1 MFQKLCPRTFRSE
14 LTALVLGYFLFLSV
28 VAGVVIGLFNISAKN
43 IEANSAAVPTEQT
56 DHKKSKPHKPQV
68 LARQRDDHEGS
79 RDGPLMKQHK
89 KTLYMSTR
97 KNGSSKASSNGG
109 Y

>member
-1 MFQKLCPRTFRSE
+1 M
-14 LTALVLGYFLFLSV
+14 VLGYFLFLIV
-28 VAGVVIGLFNISAKN
+28 VIAGVVIGLFNISAKN
-43 IEANSAAVPTEQT
+43 IDANPAAVPTEQT

-68 LARQRDDHEGS
+68 LARQHNNHEGS
-79 RDGPLMKQHK
+79 RDGPSMKHHK

-97 KNGSSKASSNGG
+97 KNGASKAGSNGG

>member
-43 IEANSAAVPTEQT
+43 IEPNSAGVPAEQT

-68 LARQRDDHEGS
+68 LNRQHNHEGS
-79 RDGPLMKQHK
+79 PWDGPSMKHHK